1 MTRDKGV
8 QFRVGA
14 IPREQVVKYL
24 NTDRAKMRLQAQF
37 EMFDTRGLVIFLSR
51 KFAALFLKKIQN
63 H

>member
-37 EMFDTRGLVIFLSR
+37 EMFDTRGLVNFFSR
-51 KFAALFLKKIQN
+51 NLQRCFFFKKQN
-63 H
+63 N